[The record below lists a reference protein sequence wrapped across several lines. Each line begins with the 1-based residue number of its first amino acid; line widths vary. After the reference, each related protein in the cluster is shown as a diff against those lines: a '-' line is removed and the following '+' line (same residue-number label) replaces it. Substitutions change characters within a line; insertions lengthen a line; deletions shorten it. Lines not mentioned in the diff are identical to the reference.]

1 LVWNSP
7 TARQF
12 HIKPLAAG
20 VGNFLRMHEARIE
33 QTESGLVPADDGWFI
48 LNVAEIGW
56 ETLPGGGTWCA
67 FESPAAPSP
76 LLGIGVHVL
85 DPGETPGFYHAESN
99 QEGFLVLSGECIAIV
114 EGEERRMRPWDYL
127 HCPPGTAHIT
137 IGAGEGPCAILMV
150 GTRSPDRT
158 LRYLAEPAAARYGAA
173 VPVTT
178 DSPAEAYA
186 GRPPIT
192 PARSPWPP
200 ARPSA
205 G

>member
-1 LVWNSP
+1 MREAKIEE
-7 TARQF
+7 TATGR
-12 HIKPLAAG
+12 
-20 VGNFLRMHEARIE
+20 
-33 QTESGLVPADDGWFI
+33 VPADDGWFI

-56 ETLPGGGTWCA
+56 ESVPGGGTWCS
-67 FESPAAPSP
+67 FEAPSARSR

-85 DPGETPGFYHAESN
+85 NPGETPGFYHAESN

-114 EGEERRMRPWDYL
+114 EGEERRMGAWDYL

-150 GTRSPDRT
+150 GTRAPDRT
-158 LRYLAEPAAARYGAA
+158 LHYLAEPAAARHGAS
-173 VPVTT
+173 VPVST

-192 PARSPWPP
+192 PALSPWPL
-200 ARPSA
+200 A
-205 G
+205 